1 MALLGFHASTGCDL
15 TGRFSRYSKTTC
27 LGIFLKS
34 NSFIY
39 KAFASLVNNDD
50 GLIEE
55 IIDGLTKFVLDLYQ
69 PKSPSNINT
78 LR

>member
-1 MALLGFHASTGCDL
+1 MDFRKPPASVH
-15 TGRFSRYSKTTC
+15 
-27 LGIFLKS
+27 FL

-50 GLIEE
+50 SLKDE